1 MRTVTSWNNLTFL
14 AIEGVLY
21 IAVYIWH
28 IDTPCFFETYINIPC
43 PLCYMT
49 AAFDYLRWGMVKE
62 AILENILILWIV
74 PVALILNI
82 ACVGDILTLNKYKL
96 FNKLINRYI
105 ISYWTVAV
113 IAAGWIYVILTH

>member
-1 MRTVTSWNNLTFL
+1 
-14 AIEGVLY
+14 
-21 IAVYIWH
+21 
-28 IDTPCFFETYINIPC
+28 
-43 PLCYMT
+43 MT